1 MTLDPVRPNR
11 DDPPLLYSLHEFREI
26 IFSCFDAAGATT
38 VVEIGAEA
46 GGFTGELA
54 TWTSERGGHLTSID
68 PAPSPAVRDFI
79 AGVGDGADLV
89 EDMSIPALGTLP
101 PADAYLLDGDH
112 NYHTVSHELELIDAT
127 TAGAGAFPLLI
138 LQDVSWP
145 AGVRDQYYDP
155 STIPAEA
162 LHPYSH
168 GGVVPWAVETGTGG
182 FRGGSEFAFARS
194 EGGPRNGV
202 GTALKDFLAEHP
214 AYEVLYVPAVFG
226 LAVVY
231 PSAAPW
237 AGELAQR
244 IQPFDDHPLLRRLE
258 ANRIWLYL
266 KVIDLQDRL
275 RTDVRRVEAQVVT
288 GAATIARLGSE
299 LEVAGQQI
307 RELGEERNALAA
319 ERDRLATELA
329 ACSPPARTVRWLSS
343 SR

>member
-26 IFSCFDAAGATT
+26 IFSCFDAAGVTT

-54 TWTSERGGHLTSID
+54 DWTKARGGHLTSID
-68 PAPSPAVRDFI
+68 PAPSQAVRDFI
-79 AGVGDGADLV
+79 AGVGEGADLV
-89 EDMSIPALGTLP
+89 VDLSIPALGTLP

-112 NYHTVSHELELIDAT
+112 NYYTVAHELELIDART
-127 TAGAGAFPLLI
+127 TGAGAFPLLI

-155 STIPAEA
+155 SAIPPEA
-162 LHPYSH
+162 LHPYSY
-168 GGVVPWAVETGTGG
+168 GGVVPWEPESGTGG
-182 FRGGSEFAFARS
+182 FRGGQEFAFART

-214 AYEVLYVPAVFG
+214 SYQVLYVPAVFG
-226 LAVVY
+226 LAMVY
-231 PSAAPW
+231 PAAAPW
-237 AGELAQR
+237 AAELTRR

-258 ANRIWLYL
+258 ANRLWLYL
-266 KVIDLQDRL
+266 TVIDLQDRL
-275 RTDVRRVEAQVVT
+275 QTGGRQAEAQAVT
-288 GAATIARLGSE
+288 DGGTIGRLRAE
-299 LEVAGQQI
+299 LELAGQQI
-307 RELGEERNALAA
+307 RALTEERDGLAA
-319 ERDRLATELA
+319 ERDRLAAESA
-329 ACSPPARTVRWLSS
+329 AGVVRAGPGRWLAG